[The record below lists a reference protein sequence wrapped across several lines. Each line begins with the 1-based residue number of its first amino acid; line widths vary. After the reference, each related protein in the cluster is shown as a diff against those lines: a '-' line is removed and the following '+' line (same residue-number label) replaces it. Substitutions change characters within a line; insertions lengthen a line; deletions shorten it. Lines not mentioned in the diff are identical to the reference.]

1 MQSLEINNKTINKKC
16 RRQEVK
22 IFRINKRITS
32 IMSFTLIFLGDW
44 GRAEITDIR
53 RWKKLRK
60 LGTEKIEDWRIEIQ
74 ILE

>member
-1 MQSLEINNKTINKKC
+1 MRSLEINNKTINKKC

-32 IMSFTLIFLGDW
+32 IMSFTLIFLGDR

-53 RWKKLRK
+53 S
-60 LGTEKIEDWRIEIQ
+60 
-74 ILE
+74 